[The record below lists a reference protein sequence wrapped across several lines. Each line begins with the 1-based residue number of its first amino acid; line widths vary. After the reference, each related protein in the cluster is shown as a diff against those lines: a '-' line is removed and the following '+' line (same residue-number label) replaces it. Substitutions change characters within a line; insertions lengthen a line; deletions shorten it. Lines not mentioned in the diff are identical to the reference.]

1 MKHSR
6 LLVFLLLLIL
16 VLAILFPEFQ
26 KHPLYTLMRP
36 FVFVISSLQ
45 EGMLAV
51 GEGIGNVWSDYISLT
66 DVRKENARLR
76 EEVLSLR
83 NENVRLLE
91 NQSAMKRMEDLL
103 RFKVQA
109 AFPMVAAR
117 VIGRDPTN
125 WYRTLVI
132 DKGENDGVRVDMGVI
147 VPAGVIGRIVKTN
160 DDIAYVLLLTDR
172 SSAITALVQRT
183 RDEGIVEGTESGLA
197 RIKYIPALAEIQ
209 GGDIVITSGLV
220 GSFPKGLPVGRIRRV
235 EKHDM
240 AMFQEAEM
248 VPEVDLSRLE
258 EVMVI
263 TGPGKNRF
271 ETGEALP

>member
-6 LLVFLLLLIL
+6 LLVFLLIVIL
-16 VLAILFPEFQ
+16 VLAIIFPEFQ
-26 KHPLYTLMRP
+26 KRPLYMLMRP

-45 EGMLAV
+45 EGLLAV
-51 GEGIGNVWSDYISLT
+51 GDGIGNVWSGYISLT
-66 DVRKENARLR
+66 DVRRENARLK

-91 NQSAMKRMEDLL
+91 DQSAMKRMEELL
-103 RFKVQA
+103 DFKIKA
-109 AFPMVAAR
+109 AYSMIAAR
-117 VIGRDPTN
+117 VIGRDPSM
-125 WYRTLVI
+125 WYRTVVI

-147 VPAGVIGRIVKTN
+147 VPGGVIGRIVKSN
-160 DDIAYVLLLTDR
+160 PDIAYVLMLTDR
-172 SSAITALVQRT
+172 SSAIAALVQRT
-183 RDEGIVEGTESGLA
+183 RDEGIVEGTERGLA
-197 RIKYIPALAEIQ
+197 RIKYIPALAEIRE
-209 GGDIVITSGLV
+209 GDIVITSGLV

-248 VPEVDLSRLE
+248 IPEVDLSRLE

-263 TGPGKNRF
+263 TRPEDKRF
-271 ETGEALP
+271 ETGKGLP